1 MFEDTDRWTKAV
13 KDFRVEVLQPPH
25 VGGFVGENRST
36 QTSVVEES
44 AGNQLLSS
52 PIKAKQDA
60 EMLEHL
66 RAEVSELRMQNA
78 RANYEFEKH
87 KTELLSSSIKAKQD
101 AEMLEHLR
109 EEVSELRMQNARAKS
124 EMEEQYQ
131 IHSLTLQDLKMQAS
145 DVDLTELLCSS
156 IKAKQDAEMVEHLRA
171 EVSELRMQN
180 ARAKSEMEE
189 QYQMH
194 SWTLQDLKMQA
205 YEAEL
210 GRDVEG
216 FDRQKEREF
225 ALSISGRDKKFER
238 ELDRQAFALQSQAED
253 LRSLAV
259 SGVELLCAEV
269 IQYAQSKSADVSFE
283 AEQNHD
289 LFGEVAEYNRF
300 LETLTRKTKNLE
312 EHLVQ
317 DLCAMPVAVAG
328 ESTHWR

>member
-1 MFEDTDRWTKAV
+1 
-13 KDFRVEVLQPPH
+13 
-25 VGGFVGENRST
+25 
-36 QTSVVEES
+36 
-44 AGNQLLSS
+44 
-52 PIKAKQDA
+52 
-60 EMLEHL
+60 MLEHL

-109 EEVSELRMQNARAKS
+109 E
-124 EMEEQYQ
+124 
-131 IHSLTLQDLKMQAS
+131 
-145 DVDLTELLCSS
+145 
-156 IKAKQDAEMVEHLRA
+156 

-259 SGVELLCAEV
+259 SGVELLC
-269 IQYAQSKSADVSFE
+269 
-283 AEQNHD
+283 
-289 LFGEVAEYNRF
+289 
-300 LETLTRKTKNLE
+300 
-312 EHLVQ
+312 
-317 DLCAMPVAVAG
+317 
-328 ESTHWR
+328 